1 MLNNAL
7 YNAIALNHAK
17 KQGGEKLA
25 DLNKILAEKNTTVE
39 KLLNMN
45 ALEFVQKNANEVLG
59 ETNTGFG
66 KEWVEEVILS
76 SELIERLQANGS
88 LLVGA
93 TIKLMQGKSLE
104 IPVKGKKVRMT
115 LSAELLNAP
124 TGGATN
130 ADQIKKLATPTITL
144 NANEMKI
151 TVYYT
156 DTLLEDSVVAM
167 AEYVMGEIADA
178 YETSIHEVLIN
189 GDTAIGPNVN
199 INIIDGDTS
208 ALPSGNK
215 TELLGADGI
224 RKLAFVNS
232 ATVDAGG
239 NLAVENIRSARA
251 KMGAKGLNPDQL
263 ALVPDLQT
271 YQDLMNLTQVETI
284 EKFGDSATIK
294 NGRLVAIDGIR
305 IVNREELLRATAN
318 GKISATPANNTK
330 GQIAIVHMP
339 SVVIGIRRGLTT
351 ELSRYAEDGLT
362 GVTGTARVAVTLNNV
377 QNNTLP
383 TSPSALIVN
392 I

>member
-45 ALEFVQKNANEVLG
+45 ALDFVQKNANEVLG

-76 SELIERLQANGS
+76 AELIERLQANDS

-93 TIKLMQGKSLE
+93 TIKLMEGKSLDV
-104 IPVKGKKVRMT
+104 PVKGKKVRMSLT
-115 LSAELLNAP
+115 TELLNAP
-124 TGGATN
+124 TGGSTN
-130 ADQIKKLATPTITL
+130 ATQVKKLGTPKITL

-151 TVYYT
+151 TIYYS

-167 AEYVMGEIADA
+167 AEYVMSEIADA
-178 YETSIHEVLIN
+178 YETSIHEVLLN
-189 GDTAIGPNVN
+189 GDTATGANTN
-199 INIIDGDTS
+199 INIIDANTS
-208 ALPSGNK
+208 ALPDGDK
-215 TELLGADGI
+215 TDLLSANGI
-224 RKLAFVNS
+224 RKLAFTNS

-251 KMGAKGLNPDQL
+251 KMGVKGLDPSKL
-263 ALVPDLQT
+263 RLVPDMQT
-271 YQDLMNLTQVETI
+271 YQDLLNLTEVETI
-284 EKFGDSATIK
+284 EKFGASATIT
-294 NGRLVAIDGIR
+294 NGTLSAIDGIK
-305 IVNREELLRATAN
+305 IVNREEMLRATAN

-330 GQIAIVHMP
+330 
-339 SVVIGIRRGLTT
+339 
-351 ELSRYAEDGLT
+351 
-362 GVTGTARVAVTLNNV
+362 
-377 QNNTLP
+377 
-383 TSPSALIVN
+383 
-392 I
+392 